1 MSPIILL
8 LITTIGFE
16 HMSVDPVA
24 HRVGMG
30 YAQFG
35 DGYSVHYNPGGLA
48 YGIGAFYSASYLN
61 YIGGTHFGYFGY
73 ENNQV
78 GAGIRYFNGGT
89 IKRTDELGFED
100 GTFSVHFIDI
110 TIGKGLI
117 FNDIGL
123 GIALKGVYAR
133 IDTLSAIGIGADI
146 GGIYIIPDPEIQ
158 IGLAIKNIGTG
169 VKAYI
174 DENETLPY
182 EINLGVTKQF
192 AGGWVGLDLVKPAL
206 MDFGI
211 RIGGSFSVTPLF
223 DLKAS
228 YNSLLSSVRTGNN
241 GLDFL
246 AGVTAGFALNTGK
259 FCVDYSYSPYFDLG
273 GCHRLSVSLG
283 G

>member
-48 YGIGAFYSASYLN
+48 YGIGTFYSASYLN
-61 YIGGTHFGYFGY
+61 YIGGTHFGYIGY

-78 GAGIRYFNGGT
+78 GVGIRYFNGGT

-100 GTFSVHFIDI
+100 GTFSVHFIDM
-110 TIGKGLI
+110 TIGKGL
-117 FNDIGL
+117 FFKDIGL

-133 IDTLSAIGIGADI
+133 IDTLSAIGVGADI
-146 GGIYIIPDPEIQ
+146 GGIYVIPDPEIQ

-174 DENETLPY
+174 EENETLPY

-192 AGGWVGLDLVKPAL
+192 ADGWVGLDLVKPAL

-228 YNSLLSSVRTGNN
+228 YNSLLSSIRTGNN

-259 FCVDYSYSPYFDLG
+259 FCIDYSFTPYFDLG

>member
-48 YGIGAFYSASYLN
+48 YGIGTFYSASYLN
-61 YIGGTHFGYFGY
+61 YIGGTHFGYIGY

-78 GAGIRYFNGGT
+78 GVGIRYFNGGT

-100 GTFSVHFIDI
+100 GTFSVHFIDM
-110 TIGKGLI
+110 TIGKGLF

-192 AGGWVGLDLVKPAL
+192 ADGWVGFDLVKPAL

-228 YNSLLSSVRTGNN
+228 YNSLLSSIRTGNN

-246 AGVTAGFALNTGK
+246 AGVTAGFALNTGR
-259 FCVDYSYSPYFDLG
+259 FCIDYSYSPYFDLG
-273 GCHRLSVSLG
+273 GCHRLS
-283 G
+283 